1 MHGSRFQK
9 WHKQKKSPRWP
20 QCHKWHCHHR
30 GHLFLYTCAGRS
42 KPLLSVFILP
52 SSYSRKYRRMQDTAS
67 VSLCLR
73 LFLAFLIF
81 SCLQT
86 NLFAIAMPGNGKQV
100 RFPAMRS
107 RRNTCNRKPC
117 THDNDGYRTSVT
129 VAGKRCFPPLSLRS
143 PLSFPVARCAIISAP
158 FSFSPLH
165 ICLRFHAAFRTASV
179 CHFRCWGKGKDGIRN
194 TNFLATISTLRKLR

>member
-1 MHGSRFQK
+1 
-9 WHKQKKSPRWP
+9 
-20 QCHKWHCHHR
+20 
-30 GHLFLYTCAGRS
+30 
-42 KPLLSVFILP
+42 
-52 SSYSRKYRRMQDTAS
+52 MQDTAS

-194 TNFLATISTLRKLR
+194 TNFLSKNLHALSGVLFYLKNFYNHTPKPFSSTRNENDRCGRKTAQENFGHTERRKEKGLDPTLPIRVKRITI